1 MHFATGA
8 LNGGFG
14 TLQWDMHVEFEFS
27 VDMFFNGCSDCF
39 MHFATRALN
48 IRCWR
53 FCSMVI
59 HTGNFVLFVCFKKSK
74 WTRTI
79 IWCKNYACVISKFAG
94 RAADSGIILKRAGF
108 IYVTIIV

>member
-1 MHFATGA
+1 MFLACCNGRANCFMHFATGA

-27 VDMFFNGCSDCF
+27 VDMLFNGRADCF

-53 FCSMVI
+53 FCSMVM
-59 HTGNFVLFVCFKKSK
+59 HTGNLGLLVCFN
-74 WTRTI
+74 RANGLRRLYGAE
-79 IWCKNYACVISKFAG
+79 NYVCVISKLLGAQ
-94 RAADSGIILKRAGF
+94 L
-108 IYVTIIV
+108 IVG